1 MAKAKV
7 LTPAEKKLQATGLKL
22 VLKDNRVLAKELAAT
37 LKTAQG
43 VLAAATK
50 AAGLETKAAQKLA
63 AAAAAASDAAIKGIN
78 KSLVDAEKVFNKATA
93 TFEKLNAAAEAG
105 KVKLEGQ
112 IAALLAPTPI
122 GAPTPAAR
130 ALAFV
135 PKVVKAK
142 TKAKVVEGDEEDE
155 SELEAA

>member
-22 VLKDNRVLAKELAAT
+22 VLKDNREQAKELAVV
-37 LKTAQG
+37 LKAAQG

-50 AAGLETKAAQKLA
+50 TAGVDTKAAQKLA
-63 AAAAAASDAAIKGIN
+63 AAAAAASDVAIKGIN
-78 KSLVDAEKVFNKATA
+78 KGLVDAEKVFNKATA

-112 IAALLAPTPI
+112 IAALLAPTPV
-122 GAPTPAAR
+122 GAPTPAAK

-142 TKAKVVEGDEEDE
+142 AKAKVVEEDE